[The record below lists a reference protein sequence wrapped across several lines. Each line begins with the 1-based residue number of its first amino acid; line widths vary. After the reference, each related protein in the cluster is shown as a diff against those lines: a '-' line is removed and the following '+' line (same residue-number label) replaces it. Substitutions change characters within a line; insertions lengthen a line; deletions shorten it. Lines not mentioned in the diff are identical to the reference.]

1 MNTVPDYLAQRADVE
16 GESYR
21 TFQRKFLNAVLIGVA
36 AITATFVAA
45 DWLDLNHLGPV
56 QLRATEIYVLFN
68 LALLALNRK
77 QRMYVPVATS
87 VVVISFGLIT
97 SALLFVP
104 GDELRA
110 VWYFMA
116 IAGTYILLGRVP
128 GLLSTVASVAT
139 IAVVN
144 PRLQLPFSALAVT
157 TITLSL
163 LSSSL
168 FFFVFASYAR
178 SLYRQAQESRA
189 HLLELSMYDPLTH
202 LPNRRLLVERL
213 QRAVL
218 ECRRNGRLGALMFL
232 DLDRFKDVNDTL
244 GHDIGD
250 LLLIEVSR
258 RLQACVREVDTV
270 ARLGGDE
277 FIVLLPS
284 LATEPEGALGAAKIV
299 GTKIL
304 EALND
309 PYQLGAHR
317 CLSTPSIG
325 LTVFSGAAAD
335 DAQVIFKRADT
346 AMYQAKAAG
355 RNCVHTL
362 LAAP

>member
-1 MNTVPDYLAQRADVE
+1 MPDGLARLADRE

-21 TFQRKFLNAVLIGVA
+21 AFQRNFLNAVLIGVA

-45 DWLDLNHLGPV
+45 DWLDLNHLGSV

-68 LALLALNRK
+68 LALLVLNRD
-77 QRMYVPVATS
+77 QRMYVPVTAS

-104 GDELRA
+104 GDELRV

-128 GLLSTVASVAT
+128 GLLSTVASIAT
-139 IAVVN
+139 IVVVN
-144 PRLQLPFSALAVT
+144 PRLQLPFSPLAVT

-178 SLYRQAQESRA
+178 SLYQRAQESRA
-189 HLLELSMYDPLTH
+189 HLLELSMYDPLTR

-213 QRAVL
+213 QRAMV

-232 DLDRFKDVNDTL
+232 DLDRFKDVNDSL
-244 GHDIGD
+244 GHDTGD
-250 LLLIEVSR
+250 MLLMEVSR
-258 RLQACVREVDTV
+258 RLQACVREMDTV
-270 ARLGGDE
+270 ARMGGDE
-277 FIVLLPS
+277 FIVLLPL
-284 LATEPEGALGAAKIV
+284 LAAEHEGALRAAKLV

-304 EALND
+304 EALNE

-325 LTVFSGAAAD
+325 LTVFSRTAD
-335 DAQVIFKRADT
+335 DAETIFKRADT

-355 RNCVHTL
+355 CNRVHTL